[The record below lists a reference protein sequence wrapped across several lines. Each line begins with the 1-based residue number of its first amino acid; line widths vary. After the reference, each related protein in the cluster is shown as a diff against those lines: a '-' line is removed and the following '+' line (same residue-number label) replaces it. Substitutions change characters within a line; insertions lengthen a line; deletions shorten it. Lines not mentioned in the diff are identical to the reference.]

1 MWKIS
6 KEIITFAVTVDI
18 EIEKRRFHYHTNPIL
33 RDKILMSNKVSFIK
47 DISIL
52 LVTKMMIIKL
62 IHCI

>member
-18 EIEKRRFHYHTNPIL
+18 EIEKRRFHHYTNPIL